1 MRERSLGRVLYCLRA
16 VYLHRNERLNARYK
30 GPRYNRTAQS
40 STRYYDYGKY
50 CNFFPWFLERCS
62 QREYTDTGF
71 GKYRHHS
78 ALVEYSVFFWKGRSD
93 SWNELLILGCW
104 ALKKIKNFIH
114 TRKDSTR
121 FVYGCNV
128 KRELCRVAGSSCR
141 GWKQRGWKN
150 LFIPEYICESTRR
163 SLASWRRCESRCV
176 HCLGKFP
183 SLSP

>member
-1 MRERSLGRVLYCLRA
+1 MVSRTLLAKRVYWYRFWKISPSFCSRGIFRSLLERA
-16 VYLHRNERLNARYK
+16 KRYFDPRLKRLEI
-30 GPRYNRTAQS
+30 S
-40 STRYYDYGKY
+40 VV
-50 CNFFPWFLERCS
+50 FERCS
-62 QREYTDTGF
+62 QRQCTDNDF
-71 GKYRHHS
+71 GKYHS